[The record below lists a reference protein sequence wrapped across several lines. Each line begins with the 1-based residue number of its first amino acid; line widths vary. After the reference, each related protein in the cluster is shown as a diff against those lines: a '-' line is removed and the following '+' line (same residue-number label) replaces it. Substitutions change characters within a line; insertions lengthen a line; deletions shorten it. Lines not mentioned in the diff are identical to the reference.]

1 MKIDDASL
9 LAYVDGELTPQEN
22 ARIEEAIAASEELA
36 SRVAMLRASQLP
48 YGEAFDQ
55 QSLPPVPESLTR
67 SVDELIRRHLAGEGA
82 SVAAP
87 QATAP
92 AANADDEDSEASLG
106 PNVHRLKP
114 RTRSLPSFSWPKLAV
129 AFVAGSLLLRL
140 GPAVRAAPVGRR
152 LAHRLERF
160 RHDALD
166 QGRGRLPAA
175 LFARHRRG
183 AAARHGRHR
192 HHRRRYP

>member
-87 QATAP
+87 QATAA
-92 AANADDEDSEASLG
+92 AANADDEDSEARWGRMCIASSRARAACRASPG
-106 PNVHRLKP
+106 RSWRWPSWPAPSAAAWPCSSRRACRAAACSPP
-114 RTRSLPSFSWPKLAV
+114 RTIQA
-129 AFVAGSLLLRL
+129 
-140 GPAVRAAPVGRR
+140 
-152 LAHRLERF
+152 
-160 RHDALD
+160 
-166 QGRGRLPAA
+166 
-175 LFARHRRG
+175 
-183 AAARHGRHR
+183 
-192 HHRRRYP
+192 